1 MNTILN
7 VGTLPVTSF
16 GAGMALA
23 ALAAL
28 LVSGAWCAYRRVSYS
43 TWIRMTVLALPLML
57 VMSRLLYVV
66 GSLNYYIYTVAD
78 LSKMLLF
85 WDGGASVIG
94 ALLGLIIA
102 AAITEK
108 WQKLPSGT
116 LLDAVGFGAP
126 IGIMVERLFEEG
138 TQLGL
143 GQTIGTGWMADHPFF
158 AMDDGYGYIVHAV
171 FRYEAVAAAVV
182 FAVVLVW
189 MVIRRGNVTV
199 NGDLLLIMLSLFGAL
214 QIILESY
221 RNDGHML
228 LRFVRLNQ
236 VVSIVF
242 PVVALAIWTARA
254 HRGEHG
260 FDKRLL
266 LHWLM
271 AAAGVAVGIVM
282 EFKVDSSDNVPV
294 VYGIMGA
301 AIALVVLAGLLTRR
315 YAYKKHPAA

>member
-1 MNTILN
+1 METILT
-7 VGTLPVTSF
+7 VGSLPLTAF

-28 LVSGAWCAYRRVSYS
+28 LTAGAWCAWKRIRYGA
-43 TWIRMTVLALPLML
+43 WIRMAVIALPLML
-57 VMSRLLYVV
+57 VMSRLLYAV
-66 GSLNYYIYTVAD
+66 GSMNYYIYTVGD
-78 LSKMLLF
+78 LSKMLNF
-85 WDGGASVIG
+85 WDGGASVLG

-126 IGIMVERLFEEG
+126 VGILVERLFEQG

-143 GQTIGTGWMADHPFF
+143 GQTIGTGWMAEHPFF

-182 FAVVLVW
+182 FAVMLAW
-189 MVIRRGNVTV
+189 MLIRRGSVTV
-199 NGDLLLIMLSLFGAL
+199 NGDLLLVMLSLFGAA
-214 QIILESY
+214 QVVLESF

-228 LRFVRLNQ
+228 LGFVRLNQ
-236 VVSIVF
+236 VTAIVF
-242 PVVALAIWTARA
+242 PVAALAIWTARA

-266 LHWLM
+266 IHWLM
-271 AAAGVAVGIVM
+271 AVAGIAVGIVM
-282 EFKVDSSDNVPV
+282 EFKVDSSDNVLL

-301 AIALVVLAGLLTRR
+301 SIALVVLAGLLTRR
-315 YAYKKHPAA
+315 YAARKHPAA

>member
-1 MNTILN
+1 METILT
-7 VGTLPVTSF
+7 VGSLPLTAF

-28 LVSGAWCAYRRVSYS
+28 LTAGAWCAWKRIRYGA
-43 TWIRMTVLALPLML
+43 WIRMAVIALPLML
-57 VMSRLLYVV
+57 VMSRLLYAV
-66 GSLNYYIYTVAD
+66 GSMNYYIYTVGD
-78 LSKMLLF
+78 LSKMLNF
-85 WDGGASVIG
+85 WDGGASVLG

-126 IGIMVERLFEEG
+126 VGILVERLFEQG

-143 GQTIGTGWMADHPFF
+143 GQTIGTGWMAEHPFF

-182 FAVVLVW
+182 FAVILAW
-189 MVIRRGNVTV
+189 MLIRRGSVTV
-199 NGDLLLIMLSLFGAL
+199 NGDLLLVMLSLFGAA
-214 QIILESY
+214 QVVLESF

-228 LRFVRLNQ
+228 LGFVRLNQ
-236 VVSIVF
+236 VTAIVF
-242 PVVALAIWTARA
+242 PVAALAIWTARA

-266 LHWLM
+266 IHWLM
-271 AAAGVAVGIVM
+271 AVAGIAVGIVM
-282 EFKVDSSDNVPV
+282 EFKVDSSDNVLL

-301 AIALVVLAGLLTRR
+301 SIALVVLAGLLTRR
-315 YAYKKHPAA
+315 YAARKHPAA

>member
-1 MNTILN
+1 METILT
-7 VGTLPVTSF
+7 VGSLPLTAF

-28 LVSGAWCAYRRVSYS
+28 LTAGAWCAWKRIRYGA
-43 TWIRMTVLALPLML
+43 WIRMAVIALPLML
-57 VMSRLLYVV
+57 VMSRLLYAV
-66 GSLNYYIYTVAD
+66 GSMNYYIYTVGD
-78 LSKMLLF
+78 LSKMLNF
-85 WDGGASVIG
+85 WDGGASVLG

-126 IGIMVERLFEEG
+126 VGILVERLFEQG

-143 GQTIGTGWMADHPFF
+143 GQTIGTGWMAEHPFF

-182 FAVVLVW
+182 FAVMLAW
-189 MVIRRGNVTV
+189 MLIRRGSVTV
-199 NGDLLLIMLSLFGAL
+199 NGDLLLVMLSLFGAA
-214 QIILESY
+214 QVVLESF

-228 LRFVRLNQ
+228 LGFVRLNQ
-236 VVSIVF
+236 VTAIVF
-242 PVVALAIWTARA
+242 PVAALAIWTARA

-266 LHWLM
+266 IHWLM
-271 AAAGVAVGIVM
+271 AVAGIAVGIVM
-282 EFKVDSSDNVPV
+282 EFKVDSSDNVLL

-301 AIALVVLAGLLTRR
+301 SIALVVLAGLLTRQ
-315 YAYKKHPAA
+315 YAARKHPAA

>member
-1 MNTILN
+1 METILT
-7 VGTLPVTSF
+7 VGSLPLTAF

-28 LVSGAWCAYRRVSYS
+28 LTAGAWCAWKRIRYGA
-43 TWIRMTVLALPLML
+43 WIRMTVIALPLML
-57 VMSRLLYVV
+57 VMSRLLYAV
-66 GSLNYYIYTVAD
+66 GSMNYYIYTVGD
-78 LSKMLLF
+78 LSKMLNF
-85 WDGGASVIG
+85 WDGGASVLG

-108 WQKLPSGT
+108 WQQLPSGT

-126 IGIMVERLFEEG
+126 VGILVERLFEQG

-143 GQTIGTGWMADHPFF
+143 GQTIGTGWMAEHPFF

-182 FAVVLVW
+182 FAVLLAW
-189 MVIRRGNVTV
+189 MLIRRGSVTV
-199 NGDLLLIMLSLFGAL
+199 NGDLLLVMLSLFGAA
-214 QIILESY
+214 QVVLESF

-228 LRFVRLNQ
+228 LGFVRLNQ
-236 VVSIVF
+236 VTAIVF
-242 PVVALAIWTARA
+242 PVAALAIWTARA

-266 LHWLM
+266 IHWLM
-271 AAAGVAVGIVM
+271 AVAGIAVGIVM
-282 EFKVDSSDNVPV
+282 EFKVDSSDNVLL

-301 AIALVVLAGLLTRR
+301 SIALVVLAGLLTRQ
-315 YAYKKHPAA
+315 YAARKHPAA

>member
-1 MNTILN
+1 METILT
-7 VGTLPVTSF
+7 VGSLPLTAF

-28 LVSGAWCAYRRVSYS
+28 LTAGAWCAWKRIRYGA
-43 TWIRMTVLALPLML
+43 WIRMAVIALPLML
-57 VMSRLLYVV
+57 VMSRLLYAV
-66 GSLNYYIYTVAD
+66 GSMNYYIYTVGD
-78 LSKMLLF
+78 LSKMLNF
-85 WDGGASVIG
+85 WDGGASVLG

-126 IGIMVERLFEEG
+126 VGILVERLFEQG

-143 GQTIGTGWMADHPFF
+143 GQTIGTGWMAEHPFF

-182 FAVVLVW
+182 FAVMLAW
-189 MVIRRGNVTV
+189 MLIRRGSVTV
-199 NGDLLLIMLSLFGAL
+199 NGDLLLVMLSLFGAA
-214 QIILESY
+214 QVVLESF

-228 LRFVRLNQ
+228 LGFVRLNQ
-236 VVSIVF
+236 VTAIVF
-242 PVVALAIWTARA
+242 PVAALAIWTARA

-260 FDKRLL
+260 LDKRLL
-266 LHWLM
+266 IHWLM
-271 AAAGVAVGIVM
+271 AVAGIAVGIVM
-282 EFKVDSSDNVPV
+282 EFKVDSSDNVLL

-301 AIALVVLAGLLTRR
+301 SIALVVLAGLLTRQ
-315 YAYKKHPAA
+315 YAARKHPAA